1 MIDEI
6 IQKVFNNFDFTF
18 ILIVNVLTYILIN
31 IVDYLNGAKVV
42 STFTKRVLLVCSI
55 VIIAGC
61 YLYIGDYENKL
72 VLLNSSIVSPVS
84 WSWIIKPI
92 CKKYNI
98 DYKSLVKN
106 GE

>member
-1 MIDEI
+1 MIEEM

-31 IVDYLNGAKVV
+31 VVDYLNGAKVV
-42 STFTKRVLLVCSI
+42 STLMKRALLVCSI
-55 VIIAGC
+55 VIVAGC
-61 YLYIGDYENKL
+61 YLYIGDYENKII
-72 VLLNSSIVSPVS
+72 LLNSAIVAPVS

-106 GE
+106 EE